1 MAKGSNMCG
10 LYILYGFTVISYTS
24 LVSKDFHD
32 KNKLC
37 DMRSEHVSER
47 KIDKIPKFV
56 FIIV

>member
-1 MAKGSNMCG
+1 MCG
-10 LYILYGFTVISYTS
+10 LYILDGFTVIGYTS

-37 DMRSEHVSER
+37 DIRSEHVSER
-47 KIDKIPKFV
+47 KIDKIPNFV